1 MKKLTNLMLGCLAGI
16 ALAAC
21 SQKPDQPGLNPDG
34 EMVRIQLE
42 APEALQL
49 TRSIPG
55 TNSAQGGL
63 TNVDWS
69 QYDLRYL
76 LAVYSADGSE
86 LLTRQSKT
94 YDTYSSA
101 VFELRL
107 TPNNSYKFV
116 AWADFVAEGEDEDL
130 HYNTTDLANITL
142 KSYEDGRQNQI
153 NDESRDAYFATKVI
167 NVTQT
172 FDEPLTLK
180 RPFAKIRIVTTDW
193 EGDNKGVVK
202 PDNFKVTYHDCT
214 RFAGFN
220 ALTGDAIGETT
231 ADGTTVYTAT
241 LATDGANGKFYEG
254 GYDASANNRTLLV
267 DYLIAAP
274 DQQAIHFNL
283 EMLNGT
289 TPIGSS
295 PRDFTTEIPI
305 QRNYLTTILG
315 NLLSV
320 GGTMQISID
329 ESFTNE
335 WIEGEEWWNS
345 QSITPKE
352 PAYDEATK
360 TYTINTREEFA
371 WLPDHITEMV
381 ATKVNENWVSKGVTF
396 QLMNDIDMSG
406 VEWKPIYPAGS
417 ALTYT
422 FEGNGHTLRNF
433 SMSGAFGAIYEYTL
447 WGFVVGRYEAYTGVW
462 GKFDGIMRN
471 LTFENI
477 TINGLAHADFPV
489 KDVNGEPVDHNK
501 EYAYFAGC
509 IGYTGGNHWSMDSKF
524 ENVHAKH
531 VQIKS
536 SASSQNL
543 GGLVGWVGSG
553 GGSTGNRVA
562 AFKDCSATDIHMSG
576 YQAGGLVG
584 QVLGDRG
591 VSFDNCKTE
600 DIYIRYSS
608 IMSSSGFIGNIG
620 DGGINI
626 SWYAT
631 IEINN
636 CTPAQ
641 HVYYINDRTGEPNT
655 TYQPQSPYYGHKN
668 LKGNA
673 EFPDGDKVV
682 ITPAETTE
690 P

>member
-34 EMVRIQLE
+34 ETVRIQLE

-329 ESFTNE
+329 ESFTNQ
-335 WIEGEEWWNS
+335 WVEGEEWWNS

-371 WLPDHITEMV
+371 WLVD
-381 ATKVNENWVSKGVTF
+381 NERTVQHKIISIN
-396 QLMNDIDMSG
+396 NDIDMSG
-406 VEWKPIYPAGS
+406 VNWSPIYTNGEIG
-417 ALTYT
+417 YT
-422 FEGNGHTLRNF
+422 VEGNGHVLRNF
-433 SMSGAFGAIYEYTL
+433 SINGAKIDHTVGSGWLSFKVKAFA
-447 WGFVVGRYEAYTGVW
+447 GVW
-462 GKFDGIMRN
+462 GKFTGLMRN

-477 TINGLAHADFPV
+477 TINGIADSQLEN
-489 KDVNGEPVDHNK
+489 DEQS
-501 EYAYFAGC
+501 AYFGGC
-509 IGYTGGNHWSMDSKF
+509 IGYAGSNWSSEGRFD
-524 ENVHAKH
+524 NVHAKH
-531 VQIKS
+531 VVIR
-536 SASSQNL
+536 ASKGKITQNI
-543 GGLVGWVGSG
+543 GGLVGWLGTG
-553 GGSTGNRVA
+553 GGYPGPNWTVYMRNCST
-562 AFKDCSATDIHMSG
+562 DDIQITG

-584 QVLGDRG
+584 AILGERG
-591 VSFDNCKTE
+591 VEIANCTTKNVT
-600 DIYIRYSS
+600 IR
-608 IMSSSGFIGNIG
+608 IRPFILQKDAVSGLIGNITNG
-620 DGGINI
+620 VHVVIKDCSVDTDVKYLNDSDG
-626 SWYAT
+626 ST
-631 IEINN
+631 SS
-636 CTPAQ
+636 
-641 HVYYINDRTGEPNT
+641 
-655 TYQPQSPYYGHKN
+655 YQPVNVLYGYCESS
-668 LKGNA
+668 A
-673 EFPDGDKVV
+673 PS
-682 ITPAETTE
+682 IQTTTQ